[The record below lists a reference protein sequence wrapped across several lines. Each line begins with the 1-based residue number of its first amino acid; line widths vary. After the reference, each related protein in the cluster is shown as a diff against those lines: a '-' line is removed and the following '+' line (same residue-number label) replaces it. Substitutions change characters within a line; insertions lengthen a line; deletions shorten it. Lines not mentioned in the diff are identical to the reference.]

1 MLFLGKAPHHFW
13 KPKTSN
19 GSARTVF
26 SWGSSQFGQLGL
38 GGEDGCAAGNPN
50 PTASDYLARHNVLS
64 VAAGGESSAV
74 VTSNGDVFTFG
85 AGGSSRLGHGAALD
99 TPNQAVPQLVEGLR
113 GEPVTSLS
121 VGEYHMVALTAKG
134 EVFTWAQL

>member
-1 MLFLGKAPHHFW
+1 MLYGSRVLADDD
-13 KPKTSN
+13 KP
-19 GSARTVF
+19 RTVF

-85 AGGSSRLGHGAALD
+85 AGGSSRLVGHADALVAHCAEI
-99 TPNQAVPQLVEGLR
+99 NQ
-113 GEPVTSLS
+113 
-121 VGEYHMVALTAKG
+121 
-134 EVFTWAQL
+134 